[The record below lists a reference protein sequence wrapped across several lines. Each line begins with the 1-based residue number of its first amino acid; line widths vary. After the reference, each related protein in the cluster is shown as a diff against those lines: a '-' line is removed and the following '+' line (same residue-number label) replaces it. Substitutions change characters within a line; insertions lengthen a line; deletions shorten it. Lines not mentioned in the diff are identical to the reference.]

1 MQLPVW
7 DRAASF
13 CLWLIVMLCA
23 VVVGIIGEEILI

>member
-1 MQLPVW
+1 MQLSVW
-7 DRAASF
+7 EKAASF